1 MISLI
6 SVDEIEEGSSIGI
19 EHQNFYL
26 FAVKKN
32 DQVYLYRNQCPHI
45 GTPLEWE
52 EDKFLDNDNELI
64 RCSTHGALFS
74 IDEGLCL
81 VGPCKGKRIQ
91 KIPFVISE
99 GRLSVE
105 EKHLVRKETF

>member
-6 SVDEIEEGSSIGI
+6 SVDEIKEGSSKSI

-32 DQVYLYRNQCPHI
+32 DQVYLYRNQCPHL

-52 EDKFLDNDNELI
+52 EDKFLDDDNELI

-81 VGPCKGKRIQ
+81 VGPCKGKKIQ
-91 KIPFVISE
+91 KIPFVIIR
-99 GRLSVE
+99 GRVSVE
-105 EKHLVRKETF
+105 EKYLMLRERF